1 MQKMSSSPPPAYGS
15 PFTYP
20 ARRQL
25 RQDILGSPMANTFQM
40 VGWESVGGHEK
51 PNEAVEDDVAWINEK
66 SREELKDLLLK
77 ADVLIKERENGGG
90 TSER

>member
-1 MQKMSSSPPPAYGS
+1 
-15 PFTYP
+15 
-20 ARRQL
+20 
-25 RQDILGSPMANTFQM
+25 MANTFQM